1 MIMEDFKAIIE
12 ASLFVA
18 GRTLS
23 IEELAEICKSGNIG
37 AIRKIVEELISEYSA
52 RNSGL
57 EIYEAGNRY
66 GMRVKAD
73 FEGRIM
79 HLVPET
85 DMEPAVLKTLAL
97 IAYSEPIR
105 QSKIV
110 EERGGRAYKYIK
122 KLREQELITAEKCGR
137 TRLLRTTP
145 KFREYFQIQ
154 DLRNLVEE
162 KGIKDKIEEERDKT
176 IQVKFKEEIPDN
188 IEDDN

>member
-1 MIMEDFKAIIE
+1 MEDFKPLIE

-37 AIRKIVEELISEYSA
+37 SIRRIVEKLISEYSA

-57 EIYEAGNRY
+57 EIYESNNRY
-66 GMRVKAD
+66 GMRAKAD
-73 FEGRIM
+73 FEGKIM

-97 IAYSEPIR
+97 IAYSEPIK
-105 QSKIV
+105 QSKVV

-122 KLREQELITAEKCGR
+122 KLREQELISAEKCGR
-137 TRLLRTTP
+137 TRVLTTTP

-154 DLRNLVEE
+154 DLKGLVDE
-162 KGIKDKIEEERDKT
+162 KKITEQIEEEKDKT
-176 IQVKFKEEIPDN
+176 IQLKFKEEIPDN
-188 IEDDN
+188 IE